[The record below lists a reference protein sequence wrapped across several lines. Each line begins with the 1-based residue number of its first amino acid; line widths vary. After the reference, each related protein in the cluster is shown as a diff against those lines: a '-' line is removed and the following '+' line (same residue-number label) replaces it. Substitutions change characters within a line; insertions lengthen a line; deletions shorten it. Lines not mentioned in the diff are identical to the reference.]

1 MTNITAGKVIQ
12 VIESPKKDKNGATY
26 YIVQALEHGG
36 AIRRTNSFIKDEF
49 AIGDSVWITPNGEYY
64 NMTNAKAITKELVAD
79 VKEAAKELKEMW
91 S

>member
-1 MTNITAGKVIQ
+1 MSNITAGKVIQ

-36 AIRRTNSFIKDEF
+36 AIRRTNSFIKEEF
-49 AIGDSVWITPNGEYY
+49 NVGDSVWISPNGEYF
-64 NMTNAKAITKELVAD
+64 NFVNAKAITKELVND
-79 VKEAAKELKEMW
+79 VKDAAKELKEMW